1 MIVADTSYV
10 VEGLL
15 HNSGLFSKETLVVPD
30 LTLYETAN
38 VLWKHQQL
46 IQDLKDASEHL
57 EILEKLV
64 SEGTLVLVRPD
75 GELTR
80 KAYNLSIKHKT
91 PFYDT
96 IFVALALQL
105 KLDLKSFDKAQ
116 IRILTEEKQ
125 PR

>member
-15 HNSGLFSKETLVVPD
+15 HNAGLFSKETLVVPD

-38 VLWKHQQL
+38 ILWKHQQL

-96 IFVALALQL
+96 VFVALALQL

-116 IRILTEEKQ
+116 IRILTEAQQ

>member
-15 HNSGLFSKETLVVPD
+15 RNAGLFSKETLVAPD
-30 LTLYETAN
+30 LALYETAN

-57 EILEKLV
+57 EILEELV
-64 SEGTLVLVRPD
+64 SEGTIVLVRPD

-91 PFYDT
+91 PFYDMV
-96 IFVALALQL
+96 FVALALQL
-105 KLDLKSFDKAQ
+105 KLDLKSFDKVQ
-116 IRILTEEKQ
+116 TRILTEEKQ